1 MIELTRLTEND
12 LELMMEWRMRP
23 EIDAMMFNTVHL
35 TIEGQKAWF
44 AKIKDSDTQIRW
56 VVRNNGTP
64 IGSLYFTDIDRKNQR
79 CESGWFVADKTG
91 LQLTDIMALQ
101 QNSYDYAF
109 DVLGL
114 NRIYGY
120 VMDTNKG
127 LLRLLACC
135 GIIKE
140 GTLSEHVIK
149 DGVKHDVY
157 VIGLTK
163 TKWDQLKAEKKV
175 SYPKFVI
182 E

>member
-35 TIEGQKAWF
+35 TLEGQKAWF

-64 IGSLYFTDIDRKNQR
+64 IGSLYFTDIDRKNLR

-114 NRIYGY
+114 NRVYGY

-135 GIIKE
+135 GFKYE
-140 GTLSEHVIK
+140 GELAEHIIK
-149 DGVKHDVY
+149 DGVKHNVH
-157 VIGLTK
+157 VVGLTK
-163 TKWDQLKAEKKV
+163 GQWKETKEKKNMR
-175 SYPKFVI
+175 YPVFKI